1 MSEPENKANRM
12 FDRVILSRISATSKD
27 NTDFSKLIELKER
40 YKKDGPILIY
50 KLNHL
55 DFNNQARYVFKPSK
69 VIVDIGEKLDRV
81 HFDGN
86 ERRVDNMTILTLFYI
101 TH

>member
-86 ERRVDNMTILTLFYI
+86 ERRVDNMTILTLFYV

>member
-1 MSEPENKANRM
+1 M
-12 FDRVILSRISATSKD
+12 FDRVILSRISTTSKD
-27 NTDFSKLIELKER
+27 NTDFSKLIEWKER
-40 YKKDGPILIY
+40 YKKDDPILIY
-50 KLNHL
+50 KLSHL

-69 VIVDIGEKLDRV
+69 VIVDIGEKLDRA

-86 ERRVDNMTILTLFYI
+86 ERRVDNMTILTLFYV

>member
-1 MSEPENKANRM
+1 M

-86 ERRVDNMTILTLFYI
+86 ERRVDNMTILTLFYV